1 MASPKRPASRKTTRK
16 RTPAK
21 RRPTARKQLAVRPRG
36 GGLAQRMATWLALFI
51 ARQAEGRRVTVRT
64 RKDAAILRVT
74 HAGCAKCHGTGTLYT
89 KGKDGSFS
97 GSKPCPAR
105 PAEVKVGR
113 AAVAKAARF
122 GPDKTSGL
130 IGWNCPCG
138 KREKPRYRD
147 AKTATAALRTHER
160 KVHAGVS
167 IGGRWYAQLP
177 EAAKPATTGKTP
189 AAKPGPAPVSKT
201 TANSGMTDQQ
211 WEAQNKSMHPA
222 AATKKGLCW
231 QCAGK
236 GALYSAFGGRH
247 ITVVCGECTGTGK
260 AKAATTNP

>member
-1 MASPKRPASRKTTRK
+1 MATKTTAPRRKAPARRPAA
-16 RTPAK
+16 RTSVA
-21 RRPTARKQLAVRPRG
+21 RRPPRSRGPLNRFVLWCARIVARHAARHTAVVRS
-36 GGLAQRMATWLALFI
+36 
-51 ARQAEGRRVTVRT
+51 RR
-64 RKDAAILRVT
+64 DAAILRAT
-74 HAGCAKCHGTGTLYT
+74 HEGCATCNGTGTVYT
-89 KGKDGSFS
+89 KDKHGTFS
-97 GSKPCPAR
+97 GSKPCPAK

-130 IGWNCPCG
+130 IGWNCPCS

-189 AAKPGPAPVSKT
+189 AAKPAPAPVSKT
-201 TANSGMTDQQ
+201 T
-211 WEAQNKSMHPA
+211 
-222 AATKKGLCW
+222 
-231 QCAGK
+231 
-236 GALYSAFGGRH
+236 
-247 ITVVCGECTGTGK
+247 V
-260 AKAATTNP
+260 NP